1 MALPVAIVDR
11 YKYGPCLLPLLHLL
25 QRSSPGPRRRSHGCA
40 LLPPS
45 SPPAR
50 PRALSVTAPAVDTA
64 HRTNP
69 GGLTIASNAA
79 AQHPYFSRYS
89 RNSSS
94 TTSPISWPSSTA
106 LADAR
111 RLRAVGMRP
120 MSWERFCFIRP
131 CPLGR
136 LARPSVDGLRG
147 DRRLLGW
154 VRFRPSPLPS
164 FAASMLV
171 PSPRACVA
179 SPGCRSVSWSC
190 CCSAG
195 ASTAAAR

>member
-11 YKYGPCLLPLLHLL
+11 YKYGPCFLPLLQLL
-25 QRSSPGPRRRSHGCA
+25 QRSSPGPRRRSHSCA

-50 PRALSVTAPAVDTA
+50 VRSLSAAAPAVDTV
-64 HRTNP
+64 HKTNP
-69 GGLTIASNAA
+69 GGLTIASNTA
-79 AQHPYFSRYS
+79 AQHSYFSRYS

-111 RLRAVGMRP
+111 RLRAVGMRTL
-120 MSWERFCFIRP
+120 SWERSCFMRP
-131 CPLGR
+131 LPLGK
-136 LARPSVDGLRG
+136 LARSSVDGLRE

-164 FAASMLV
+164 FAVSLLV
-171 PSPRACVA
+171 PSLRTCVV
-179 SPGCRSVSWSC
+179 SSCCRSVS
-190 CCSAG
+190 
-195 ASTAAAR
+195 